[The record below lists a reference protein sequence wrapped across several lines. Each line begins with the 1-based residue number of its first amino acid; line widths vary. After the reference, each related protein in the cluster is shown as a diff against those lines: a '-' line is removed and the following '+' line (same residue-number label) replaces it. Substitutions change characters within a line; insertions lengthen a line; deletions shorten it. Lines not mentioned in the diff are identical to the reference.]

1 MTKKNHRLR
10 GGLAAALLLSSLG
23 LSACSS
29 SEDTPEAAAVP
40 SAQSVAALIADADNL
55 TTVAGALEKTG
66 LASVFDGKAS
76 YTLLA
81 PEDTAFTAL
90 GESGESLTD
99 GSDNAALA
107 ALLKE
112 HMLPG
117 YVTLDDLAAAIDAS
131 DDGSVSM
138 PNLAG
143 EELTFTREGEAIMV
157 AAPDGKRVTLAKD
170 ALAGGQSVAIPVDGL
185 LKQT

>member
-1 MTKKNHRLR
+1 MKTRTKNRLYH
-10 GGLAAALLLSSLG
+10 GLAAAMLLCS

-55 TTVAGALEKTG
+55 SSLASALEKTG

-81 PEDTAFTAL
+81 PDDAAFASL
-90 GESGESLTD
+90 GENGKDMIE
-99 GSDNAALA
+99 GSDNAAIA

-117 YVTLDDLAAAIDAS
+117 YVTLDDLAAAIDTS
-131 DDGSVSM
+131 DDGSVTM
-138 PNLAG
+138 TNLAG
-143 EELTFTREGEAIMV
+143 EALTFTREGEAIMV
-157 AAPDGKRVTLAKD
+157 ASPDGKQVALNKD
-170 ALAGGQSVAIPVDGL
+170 ALAGGQSIAIPVDGL